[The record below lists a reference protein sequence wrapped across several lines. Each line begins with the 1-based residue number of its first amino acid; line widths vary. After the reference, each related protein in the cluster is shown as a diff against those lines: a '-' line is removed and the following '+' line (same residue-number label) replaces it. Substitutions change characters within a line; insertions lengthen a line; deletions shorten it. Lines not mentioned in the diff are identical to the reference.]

1 MIYIVIAGIIA
12 AALVSVVKMGI
23 EHDKFTREMK
33 ERMRLQSPQAQ
44 PKNIKLPFFE
54 MEFERNA
61 PQADNSLSRSELKSL
76 IRETM
81 LEVVNPLEERLSA
94 LENNTSLKNSSG
106 IQEKTIPDESS
117 DMVEDLEK
125 RIGRQRT
132 S

>member
-12 AALVSVVKMGI
+12 AALVSIVKMGI

-61 PQADNSLSRSELKSL
+61 PQADNSLSRNELQSL

-81 LEVVNPLEERLSA
+81 LEVVNPLEQRLSA
-94 LENNTSLKNSSG
+94 LENRSG
-106 IQEKTIPDESS
+106 LQENAIPDESS
-117 DMVEDLEK
+117 DMAEDLEK

-132 S
+132 A